1 MPYADSDYERSWKMH
16 TTGVTL
22 RPLKPEC
29 PTPGPWYCHVQ
40 TAVAEESD
48 GEYGAATCITTA
60 DAGSYS
66 RTGNRGDVIAWVP
79 HDRKHGPNA
88 RLIAAAPE
96 MLATLKRMREV
107 FEQLSDGDWRHMDA
121 TYVDQ
126 LIDSDGLLGCDQAI
140 TKATAEGP

>member
-96 MLATLKRMREV
+96 MLATLKSIADECERRLRKGEDSGDRMTLR
-107 FEQLSDGDWRHMDA
+107 LCRSA
-121 TYVDQ
+121 
-126 LIDSDGLLGCDQAI
+126 ID
-140 TKATAEGP
+140 KAEGRSE